1 MIEDM
6 EKTEKDLYNKNL
18 TYETIKRQ
26 KQIEIRMLEAEKAEQ
41 QQETDN
47 LRKSETAKNDYNS
60 NLIKNFQY
68 NVIKNNNFESMNR
81 NNLNFNLYYRKKF
94 KNILIMLIMR
104 KIDPLYIKNN
114 DFIAVLDDYLNR
126 FFQQNNLPDEIYENI
141 YLAVY
146 ETLKLIISKF
156 NNLSNSNALKLE
168 LSYDNGNLCC
178 QISCNHLIDIWANIE
193 NNYNDEVIES
203 SLVLINKLS
212 NSLKLLSDN
221 SVEIMFDVIKMQNEF
236 EQIKNDEFKEYKI
249 LKN

>member
-1 MIEDM
+1 
-6 EKTEKDLYNKNL
+6 
-18 TYETIKRQ
+18 
-26 KQIEIRMLEAEKAEQ
+26 
-41 QQETDN
+41 
-47 LRKSETAKNDYNS
+47 
-60 NLIKNFQY
+60 
-68 NVIKNNNFESMNR
+68 
-81 NNLNFNLYYRKKF
+81 
-94 KNILIMLIMR
+94 MR

-114 DFIAVLDDYLNR
+114 NFIAVLDDYLNR

-146 ETLKLIISKF
+146 ETLKLILSKF
-156 NNLSNSNALKLE
+156 NTISNSNALKLE
-168 LSYDNGNLCC
+168 LSYDNGNLYC

>member
-1 MIEDM
+1 M
-6 EKTEKDLYNKNL
+6 K
-18 TYETIKRQ
+18 
-26 KQIEIRMLEAEKAEQ
+26 
-41 QQETDN
+41 
-47 LRKSETAKNDYNS
+47 
-60 NLIKNFQY
+60 
-68 NVIKNNNFESMNR
+68 
-81 NNLNFNLYYRKKF
+81 
-94 KNILIMLIMR
+94 
-104 KIDPLYIKNN
+104 KIDSLYLINS

-168 LSYDNGNLCC
+168 LSYDNGNLGC

>member
-1 MIEDM
+1 
-6 EKTEKDLYNKNL
+6 
-18 TYETIKRQ
+18 
-26 KQIEIRMLEAEKAEQ
+26 
-41 QQETDN
+41 
-47 LRKSETAKNDYNS
+47 
-60 NLIKNFQY
+60 
-68 NVIKNNNFESMNR
+68 
-81 NNLNFNLYYRKKF
+81 
-94 KNILIMLIMR
+94 MLIMR

-114 DFIAVLDDYLNR
+114 NFIAVLDDYLNR

-156 NNLSNSNALKLE
+156 NTISNSNALKLE
-168 LSYDNGNLCC
+168 LSYDNGNLGC

>member
-1 MIEDM
+1 M
-6 EKTEKDLYNKNL
+6 K
-18 TYETIKRQ
+18 
-26 KQIEIRMLEAEKAEQ
+26 
-41 QQETDN
+41 
-47 LRKSETAKNDYNS
+47 
-60 NLIKNFQY
+60 
-68 NVIKNNNFESMNR
+68 
-81 NNLNFNLYYRKKF
+81 
-94 KNILIMLIMR
+94 
-104 KIDPLYIKNN
+104 KIDSLYLINS

-168 LSYDNGNLCC
+168 LSYYNGNLGC
-178 QISCNHLIDIWANIE
+178 QISYNHLIDIWADIE

-212 NSLKLLSDN
+212 NSLSLLNDN
-221 SVEIMFDVIKMQNEF
+221 SIEIMFDVIKMQNEF
-236 EQIKNDEFKEYKI
+236 EQIKNDENQEYKI

>member
-1 MIEDM
+1 M
-6 EKTEKDLYNKNL
+6 K
-18 TYETIKRQ
+18 
-26 KQIEIRMLEAEKAEQ
+26 
-41 QQETDN
+41 
-47 LRKSETAKNDYNS
+47 
-60 NLIKNFQY
+60 
-68 NVIKNNNFESMNR
+68 
-81 NNLNFNLYYRKKF
+81 
-94 KNILIMLIMR
+94 
-104 KIDPLYIKNN
+104 KIDSLYLINS

-146 ETLKLIISKF
+146 ETLKLILSKF
-156 NNLSNSNALKLE
+156 NTISNSNALKLE
-168 LSYDNGNLCC
+168 LSYDNGNLGC

-212 NSLKLLSDN
+212 NSLSLLNDN
-221 SVEIMFDVIKMQNEF
+221 SIEIMFDVIKMQNEF

>member
-1 MIEDM
+1 
-6 EKTEKDLYNKNL
+6 
-18 TYETIKRQ
+18 
-26 KQIEIRMLEAEKAEQ
+26 
-41 QQETDN
+41 
-47 LRKSETAKNDYNS
+47 
-60 NLIKNFQY
+60 
-68 NVIKNNNFESMNR
+68 
-81 NNLNFNLYYRKKF
+81 
-94 KNILIMLIMR
+94 MR

-146 ETLKLIISKF
+146 ETLKLILSKF

-168 LSYDNGNLCC
+168 LSYDNGNLGC

-221 SVEIMFDVIKMQNEF
+221 SIEIMFDVIKMQNEF
-236 EQIKNDEFKEYKI
+236 EQIKNDENQEYKI

>member
-1 MIEDM
+1 
-6 EKTEKDLYNKNL
+6 
-18 TYETIKRQ
+18 
-26 KQIEIRMLEAEKAEQ
+26 
-41 QQETDN
+41 
-47 LRKSETAKNDYNS
+47 
-60 NLIKNFQY
+60 
-68 NVIKNNNFESMNR
+68 
-81 NNLNFNLYYRKKF
+81 
-94 KNILIMLIMR
+94 MR
-104 KIDPLYIKNN
+104 KIDSLYLINS

-168 LSYDNGNLCC
+168 LSYDNGNLGC

>member
-1 MIEDM
+1 
-6 EKTEKDLYNKNL
+6 
-18 TYETIKRQ
+18 
-26 KQIEIRMLEAEKAEQ
+26 
-41 QQETDN
+41 
-47 LRKSETAKNDYNS
+47 
-60 NLIKNFQY
+60 
-68 NVIKNNNFESMNR
+68 
-81 NNLNFNLYYRKKF
+81 
-94 KNILIMLIMR
+94 MR

-168 LSYDNGNLCC
+168 LSYDNGNLGC
-178 QISCNHLIDIWANIE
+178 QISYNHLIDIWADIE

-212 NSLKLLSDN
+212 NSLSLLNDN
-221 SVEIMFDVIKMQNEF
+221 SIEIMFDVIKMQNEF
-236 EQIKNDEFKEYKI
+236 EQIKNDENQEYKI

>member
-1 MIEDM
+1 
-6 EKTEKDLYNKNL
+6 
-18 TYETIKRQ
+18 
-26 KQIEIRMLEAEKAEQ
+26 
-41 QQETDN
+41 
-47 LRKSETAKNDYNS
+47 
-60 NLIKNFQY
+60 
-68 NVIKNNNFESMNR
+68 
-81 NNLNFNLYYRKKF
+81 
-94 KNILIMLIMR
+94 MR

-114 DFIAVLDDYLNR
+114 NFIAVLDDYLNR

-168 LSYDNGNLCC
+168 LSYDNGNLGC

-236 EQIKNDEFKEYKI
+236 EQIKNDE
-249 LKN
+249 

>member
-1 MIEDM
+1 M
-6 EKTEKDLYNKNL
+6 K
-18 TYETIKRQ
+18 
-26 KQIEIRMLEAEKAEQ
+26 
-41 QQETDN
+41 
-47 LRKSETAKNDYNS
+47 
-60 NLIKNFQY
+60 
-68 NVIKNNNFESMNR
+68 
-81 NNLNFNLYYRKKF
+81 
-94 KNILIMLIMR
+94 
-104 KIDPLYIKNN
+104 KIDPLYIKNS

-168 LSYDNGNLCC
+168 LSYDNGNLGC

-221 SVEIMFDVIKMQNEF
+221 SIEIMFDVIKMQNEF
-236 EQIKNDEFKEYKI
+236 EQIKNDENQEYKI

>member
-1 MIEDM
+1 
-6 EKTEKDLYNKNL
+6 
-18 TYETIKRQ
+18 
-26 KQIEIRMLEAEKAEQ
+26 
-41 QQETDN
+41 
-47 LRKSETAKNDYNS
+47 
-60 NLIKNFQY
+60 
-68 NVIKNNNFESMNR
+68 
-81 NNLNFNLYYRKKF
+81 
-94 KNILIMLIMR
+94 MR

-168 LSYDNGNLCC
+168 LSYDNGNLGC

-212 NSLKLLSDN
+212 NSFKLLSDN

>member
-1 MIEDM
+1 
-6 EKTEKDLYNKNL
+6 
-18 TYETIKRQ
+18 
-26 KQIEIRMLEAEKAEQ
+26 
-41 QQETDN
+41 
-47 LRKSETAKNDYNS
+47 
-60 NLIKNFQY
+60 
-68 NVIKNNNFESMNR
+68 
-81 NNLNFNLYYRKKF
+81 
-94 KNILIMLIMR
+94 MLIMK
-104 KIDPLYIKNN
+104 KIDSLYLINS

-156 NNLSNSNALKLE
+156 NTISNSNALKLE
-168 LSYDNGNLCC
+168 LSYDNGNLGC

-249 LKN
+249 LKD

>member
-1 MIEDM
+1 
-6 EKTEKDLYNKNL
+6 
-18 TYETIKRQ
+18 
-26 KQIEIRMLEAEKAEQ
+26 
-41 QQETDN
+41 
-47 LRKSETAKNDYNS
+47 
-60 NLIKNFQY
+60 
-68 NVIKNNNFESMNR
+68 
-81 NNLNFNLYYRKKF
+81 
-94 KNILIMLIMR
+94 MLIMK
-104 KIDPLYIKNN
+104 KIDSLYLINS

-156 NNLSNSNALKLE
+156 NTISNSNALKLE
-168 LSYDNGNLCC
+168 LSYDNGNLGC

>member
-1 MIEDM
+1 M
-6 EKTEKDLYNKNL
+6 K
-18 TYETIKRQ
+18 
-26 KQIEIRMLEAEKAEQ
+26 
-41 QQETDN
+41 
-47 LRKSETAKNDYNS
+47 
-60 NLIKNFQY
+60 
-68 NVIKNNNFESMNR
+68 
-81 NNLNFNLYYRKKF
+81 
-94 KNILIMLIMR
+94 
-104 KIDPLYIKNN
+104 KIDSLYINN
-114 DFIAVLDDYLNR
+114 SDFISLLDDYINR

-168 LSYDNGNLCC
+168 LSYDNGNLGC